1 MKYIGAHVSAVGGV
15 QNAPLNAQKI
25 GANAFAFFTKNQRQW
40 NAPPLDDNSI
50 LLFKENLLK
59 TGIEPRFVLPHDSYL
74 INIGNYDDIKRKRSL
89 DALVDEARRSELLG
103 LQLLNFHPGAHL
115 SLIDEEGCMDLIA
128 DGINHVLDLTDN
140 IIMVIENTAGQGTGV
155 GHRFEHLAY
164 IISRVKDKNRVGV
177 CIDTC
182 HLFAAG
188 YDIRTQ
194 ETYNRT
200 FADFDS
206 IVGFEYLRGMHLND
220 AKSEYQSRVDRH
232 NSLGAGKIGID
243 AFKMIMKDSRFDNI
257 PLILETID
265 DSLWPEEIN
274 MLREFYNK
282 I

>member
-1 MKYIGAHVSAVGGV
+1 MKYIGAHVSAAGGV

-40 NAPPLDDNSI
+40 DAPPLDENSVT
-50 LLFKENLLK
+50 LFKENLVK
-59 TGIEPRFVLPHDSYL
+59 AGIEPQFVLPHDSYL
-74 INIGNYDDIKRKRSL
+74 INIGNPDDIKRKRSL
-89 DALVDEARRSELLG
+89 DALTDEAERTELLG

-115 SLIDEEGCMDLIA
+115 GLINEEGCMDLIA
-128 DGINHVLDLTDN
+128 DGINHVLDSTDRT
-140 IIMVIENTAGQGTGV
+140 IMVIENTAGQGTGV

-194 ETYNRT
+194 ETYSKT

-243 AFKMIMKDSRFDNI
+243 AFKMIMRDSRFDNM

-265 DSLWPEEIN
+265 DSLWPKEIK
-274 MLREFYNK
+274 MLRGFLG
-282 I
+282 

>member
-1 MKYIGAHVSAVGGV
+1 
-15 QNAPLNAQKI
+15 
-25 GANAFAFFTKNQRQW
+25 
-40 NAPPLDDNSI
+40 
-50 LLFKENLLK
+50 
-59 TGIEPRFVLPHDSYL
+59 
-74 INIGNYDDIKRKRSL
+74 
-89 DALVDEARRSELLG
+89 
-103 LQLLNFHPGAHL
+103 
-115 SLIDEEGCMDLIA
+115 
-128 DGINHVLDLTDN
+128 
-140 IIMVIENTAGQGTGV
+140 MVIENTAGQGTGV

-188 YDIRTQ
+188 YDIRTR
-194 ETYNRT
+194 EAYNRT

-243 AFKMIMKDSRFDNI
+243 AFKMIMEDSRFDNM

-265 DSLWPEEIN
+265 DSLWPEEIK
-274 MLREFYNK
+274 MLRGFSVRE
-282 I
+282 